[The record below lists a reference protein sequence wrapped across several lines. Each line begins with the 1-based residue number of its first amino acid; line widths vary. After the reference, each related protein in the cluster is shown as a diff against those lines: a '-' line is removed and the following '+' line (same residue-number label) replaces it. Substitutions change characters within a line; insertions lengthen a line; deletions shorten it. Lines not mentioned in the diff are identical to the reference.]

1 MMRYGKK
8 TNYPFLALKLPA
20 SHHWRVAHASG
31 RFIPS
36 IFCSTT
42 SLLFYI
48 RVPPAEMLGVGT
60 QVGSRLKQG
69 IIVLQIE
76 MV

>member
-1 MMRYGKK
+1 M
-8 TNYPFLALKLPA
+8 LPA
-20 SHHWRVAHASG
+20 ASYL
-31 RFIPS
+31 RYFYCI
-36 IFCSTT
+36 T
-42 SLLFYI
+42 SLLFYV
-48 RVPPAEMLGVGT
+48 RVPSGEMLSVGT